1 MKDFSA
7 WIALAAK
14 QASGGQTAA
23 ADGHDGQAAND
34 QAADQTEEGRLEVQS
49 SGSSIKKLQR
59 ILEIEEMRQF
69 SEQLDRVMTARWLK
83 GHAILILCDRAKDK
97 GEASPE
103 VIEKREK
110 WGFQEVFEQ
119 RVKASH
125 EVIDNNKSWPFN
137 EVIGKKKFH
146 DILLGLSEFDQ
157 LFSALILEL
166 LFFLIKEMSSLTML
180 W

>member
-34 QAADQTEEGRLEVQS
+34 QAADQTEEGRREVQS

-83 GHAILILCDRAKDK
+83 GHAILILCDRAKGK

-103 VIEKREK
+103 VIEKRAK

-119 RVKASH
+119 RAKASY
-125 EVIDNNKSWPFN
+125 EVIDNKKSWPFN
-137 EVIGKKKFH
+137 EVIGKT
-146 DILLGLSEFDQ
+146 
-157 LFSALILEL
+157 
-166 LFFLIKEMSSLTML
+166 EMSWYFDKQKGLLRS
-180 W
+180 